1 MKIQLEPF
9 KQENTQM
16 YAGTMSV
23 AELLEKS
30 KVDVYRKENDQE
42 LGYQREPEASRALK
56 VAKYLKT
63 DPKPLIPTAI
73 LLSYRGTLE
82 RVEEHDGTVTV
93 EIPKDQTLWTIDG
106 QHRLFGFQKAIDEMG
121 IDRLKDYRLPVVIIE
136 NPSISEEAN
145 QFRVI
150 NETMKKVRTDL
161 ARHILVMKI
170 SKEGSAARKAIREL
184 GRIWEPMSIE
194 ICKVLNND
202 TSSPWF
208 GKIQLPNEKKTP
220 EHIVREL
227 SFSTSLKPLL
237 NDVIYKT
244 YSPKRIATMLIN
256 FWNAWKELA
265 PIAFEKPEEYV
276 LMKTPGVFSGHVL
289 ALYVFEV
296 LRGHGINEPSVED
309 FKQILL
315 DLDDYATADKW
326 AADNQEGPAMAG
338 SMKGFSLT
346 AEAMIETLIE
356 AGHTR

>member
-1 MKIQLEPF
+1 
-9 KQENTQM
+9 M

-42 LGYQREPEASRALK
+42 IGYQRAPEASRALK

-73 LLSYRGTLE
+73 LLSYRGTLT
-82 RVEEHDGTVTV
+82 RVDEHDGTVTV
-93 EIPKDQTLWTIDG
+93 EIPEGENLWTIDG
-106 QHRLFGFQKAIDEMG
+106 QHRLFGFEKAINEMG
-121 IDRLKDYRLPVVIIE
+121 IERLKDYRLPVVIIE

-170 SKEGSAARKAIREL
+170 SKEGSAARKAIREM

-202 TSSPWF
+202 TASPWF
-208 GKIQLPNEKKTP
+208 GKIQMPNEKKAP

-237 NDVIYKT
+237 NDVTYKT
-244 YSPKRIATMLIN
+244 YSPKRIATSLIN
-256 FWNAWKELA
+256 YWNAWKALV
-265 PIAFEKPEEYV
+265 PDAFEKPEDFV
-276 LMKTPGVFSGHVL
+276 LLKTPGVFSCHLVALHVL
-289 ALYVFEV
+289 EALRGRGISEPSTDDFKEV
-296 LRGHGINEPSVED
+296 LLE
-309 FKQILL
+309 
-315 DLDDYATADKW
+315 LDDYITGDKW
-326 AADNQEGPAMAG
+326 AKDNADGAAMAG
-338 SMKGFSLT
+338 SMKGFTLM
-346 AEAMIETLIE
+346 ADDMIETLQT